1 MLAPELLLP
10 PSGYG
15 IREFEV
21 IAGLPK
27 KVGYAKIKSG
37 EVQAFVGCDGKLKV
51 SPHEVY
57 AFLKRME
64 EQDRD

>member
-21 IAGLPK
+21 IAGLAR

-37 EVQAFVGCDGKLKV
+37 EVQAFLGCDGRLKV

-57 AFLKRME
+57 AYLRRQE
-64 EQDRD
+64 EQS